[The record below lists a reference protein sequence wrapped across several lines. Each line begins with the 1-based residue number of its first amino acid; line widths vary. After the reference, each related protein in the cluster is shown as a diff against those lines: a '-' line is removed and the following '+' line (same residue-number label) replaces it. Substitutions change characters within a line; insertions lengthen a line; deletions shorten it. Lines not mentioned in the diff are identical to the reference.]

1 MNSKNKDMKIEKF
14 QKTNRELEKITQQ
27 KHELEEQMLE
37 LRRQIRNSE
46 RKLKGMN
53 RSDEWRKRNH
63 MLIEYGAL
71 IEIAKLI
78 GENKSLLLGYL
89 LNFHKLSDNE
99 KQNLKINGIIEF
111 EARKKKKEKIKRE
124 MQKNREENL
133 KESDKDE
140 CGR

>member
-1 MNSKNKDMKIEKF
+1 MNSKNKNMKIEKL
-14 QKTNRELEKITQQ
+14 QKTNRELEKITRQ
-27 KHELEEQMLE
+27 KYELEEQMLE

-46 RKLKGMN
+46 RKLNGMN
-53 RSDEWRKRNH
+53 RSEEWRKRNH

-124 MQKNREENL
+124 MEKNREENL

-140 CGR
+140 

>member
-1 MNSKNKDMKIEKF
+1 MNSKNNKTEIEKF
-14 QKTNRELEKITQQ
+14 QKANRELKKITQQ

-46 RKLKGMN
+46 RKLNGMN
-53 RSDEWRKRNH
+53 RSNEWRKRNH
-63 MLIEYGAL
+63 ILIEYGAL

-78 GENKSLLLGYL
+78 GENKALLLGYL
-89 LNFHKLSDNE
+89 LKFHKLSENE

-111 EARKKKKEKIKRE
+111 EARKNKKEKIKRE
-124 MQKNREENL
+124 MQKNREETL

-140 CGR
+140 

>member
-1 MNSKNKDMKIEKF
+1 MNSKNQNMKIEKF

-27 KHELEEQMLE
+27 KYELEEQMLE

-46 RKLKGMN
+46 RKLNGMN
-53 RSDEWRKRNH
+53 RSEEWRKRNH
-63 MLIEYGAL
+63 ILIEYGAL

-78 GENKSLLLGYL
+78 GENKALLLGYL
-89 LNFHKLSDNE
+89 LKFHKLSENE

-140 CGR
+140 

>member
-1 MNSKNKDMKIEKF
+1 MNSKNKNMKIEKF

-27 KHELEEQMLE
+27 KYELEEQMLE

-46 RKLKGMN
+46 RKLNGMN
-53 RSDEWRKRNH
+53 RSEEWRKRNH
-63 MLIEYGAL
+63 TLIEYGAL

-78 GENKSLLLGYL
+78 GENKALLLGYL
-89 LNFHKLSDNE
+89 LNFHKLNDNE

-111 EARKKKKEKIKRE
+111 ESRKNKKEKIKIG

-133 KESDKDE
+133 KESDE
-140 CGR
+140 NE

>member
-1 MNSKNKDMKIEKF
+1 MNSKNNKTEIEKF
-14 QKTNRELEKITQQ
+14 QKVNRELKKITQQ
-27 KHELEEQMLE
+27 KHELEEHMLE

-46 RKLKGMN
+46 RKLNGMN

-78 GENKSLLLGYL
+78 GENKALLLGYL
-89 LNFHKLSDNE
+89 LKFHKLSENE

-111 EARKKKKEKIKRE
+111 EARKKKKEKIKKE

-133 KESDKDE
+133 KESDEDE
-140 CGR
+140 

>member
-1 MNSKNKDMKIEKF
+1 MNSKNKNMKIEKF

-140 CGR
+140 

>member
-1 MNSKNKDMKIEKF
+1 MNSKNKNMKIEKF

-27 KHELEEQMLE
+27 KYELEEQMLE

-46 RKLKGMN
+46 RKLNGMN
-53 RSDEWRKRNH
+53 RSEEWRKRNH
-63 MLIEYGAL
+63 TLIEYGAL

-78 GENKSLLLGYL
+78 GENKALLLGYL
-89 LNFHKLSDNE
+89 LKFHKLSENE

-111 EARKKKKEKIKRE
+111 ESRKNKKEKIKIE

-133 KESDKDE
+133 KESDE
-140 CGR
+140 NE

>member
-1 MNSKNKDMKIEKF
+1 MNSKNKNMKIEKF

-27 KHELEEQMLE
+27 KYELEEQMLE

-46 RKLKGMN
+46 RKLNGMN

-63 MLIEYGAL
+63 TLIEYGAL

-78 GENKSLLLGYL
+78 GENKALLLGYL
-89 LNFHKLSDNE
+89 LKFHKLSENE

-111 EARKKKKEKIKRE
+111 EARKNKKEKIKRE

-133 KESDKDE
+133 KESDE
-140 CGR
+140 NE

>member
-1 MNSKNKDMKIEKF
+1 MNSKNNKTEIEKF
-14 QKTNRELEKITQQ
+14 QKVNRELKKITQQ
-27 KHELEEQMLE
+27 KHELEEHMLE

-78 GENKSLLLGYL
+78 GENKALLLGYL
-89 LNFHKLSDNE
+89 LKFHKLSENE

-140 CGR
+140 

>member
-1 MNSKNKDMKIEKF
+1 MKIEKF

-27 KHELEEQMLE
+27 KYELEEQMLE

-46 RKLKGMN
+46 RKLNGMN
-53 RSDEWRKRNH
+53 RSEEWRKRNH

-78 GENKSLLLGYL
+78 GENKALLLGYL
-89 LNFHKLSDNE
+89 LNFHKLNDNE

-111 EARKKKKEKIKRE
+111 ETRKKKKEKINRE

-133 KESDKDE
+133 KESDE
-140 CGR
+140 NE

>member
-124 MQKNREENL
+124 MQK
-133 KESDKDE
+133 KQ
-140 CGR
+140 GRKPEGK

>member
-1 MNSKNKDMKIEKF
+1 MNSKNKNMKIEKF

-78 GENKSLLLGYL
+78 GENKALLLGYL
-89 LNFHKLSDNE
+89 LNFHKLNDNE

-111 EARKKKKEKIKRE
+111 ESRKNKKEKIKRE

-140 CGR
+140 

>member
-1 MNSKNKDMKIEKF
+1 MNSKNKNMKIEKF
-14 QKTNRELEKITQQ
+14 QKTNRELEKITRQ
-27 KHELEEQMLE
+27 KYELEEQMLE

-124 MQKNREENL
+124 MEKNREENL

-140 CGR
+140 

>member
-1 MNSKNKDMKIEKF
+1 MNSKNKNMKIEKF

-46 RKLKGMN
+46 RKLNGMN

-78 GENKSLLLGYL
+78 GENKALLLGYL
-89 LNFHKLSDNE
+89 LKFHKLSENE

-111 EARKKKKEKIKRE
+111 EARKNKKEKIKIE

-133 KESDKDE
+133 KESDEDE
-140 CGR
+140 

>member
-63 MLIEYGAL
+63 ILIEYGAL

-140 CGR
+140 

>member
-1 MNSKNKDMKIEKF
+1 MNSKNKNIKIEKF

-46 RKLKGMN
+46 RKLNGMN
-53 RSDEWRKRNH
+53 RSEEWRKRNH
-63 MLIEYGAL
+63 ILIEYGAL

-78 GENKSLLLGYL
+78 GENKALLLGYL
-89 LNFHKLSDNE
+89 LNFHKLNDNE

-111 EARKKKKEKIKRE
+111 ESRKNKKEKIKRE

-133 KESDKDE
+133 KESDE
-140 CGR
+140 NE

>member
-1 MNSKNKDMKIEKF
+1 MNSKNNKTEIEKF
-14 QKTNRELEKITQQ
+14 QKVNRELKKITQQ
-27 KHELEEQMLE
+27 KHELEEHMLE

-46 RKLKGMN
+46 RKLNGMN

-78 GENKSLLLGYL
+78 GENKALLLGYL
-89 LNFHKLSDNE
+89 LKFHKLSENE

-140 CGR
+140 

>member
-1 MNSKNKDMKIEKF
+1 MNSKNKNMKIEKF
-14 QKTNRELEKITQQ
+14 QKTNRELEKIIQQ
-27 KHELEEQMLE
+27 KYELEEQMLE

-46 RKLKGMN
+46 RKLNGMN
-53 RSDEWRKRNH
+53 RSEEWRKRNH
-63 MLIEYGAL
+63 ILIEYGAL

-78 GENKSLLLGYL
+78 GENKALLLGYL
-89 LNFHKLSDNE
+89 LKFHKLSENE

-140 CGR
+140 

>member
-1 MNSKNKDMKIEKF
+1 MNSKNKNMKIEKF

-27 KHELEEQMLE
+27 KYELEEQMLE

-46 RKLKGMN
+46 RKLNGMN
-53 RSDEWRKRNH
+53 RSEEWRKRNH
-63 MLIEYGAL
+63 ILIEYGAL

-78 GENKSLLLGYL
+78 GENKALLLGYL
-89 LNFHKLSDNE
+89 LKFHKLSENE

-124 MQKNREENL
+124 MQKNSEENL

-140 CGR
+140 

>member
-1 MNSKNKDMKIEKF
+1 MNSKNKNIKIEKF
-14 QKTNRELEKITQQ
+14 QKTNRELEKIIQQ
-27 KHELEEQMLE
+27 KYELEEQMLE

-46 RKLKGMN
+46 RKLNGMN
-53 RSDEWRKRNH
+53 RSEEWRKRNH
-63 MLIEYGAL
+63 TLIEYGAL

-78 GENKSLLLGYL
+78 GENKALLLGYL
-89 LNFHKLSDNE
+89 LKFHKLSENE

-111 EARKKKKEKIKRE
+111 EARKNKKEKIKRE

-140 CGR
+140 

>member
-46 RKLKGMN
+46 RKLNGMN
-53 RSDEWRKRNH
+53 RSEEWRKRNH
-63 MLIEYGAL
+63 TLIEYGAL

-78 GENKSLLLGYL
+78 GENKALLLGYL
-89 LNFHKLSDNE
+89 LKFHKLSENE
-99 KQNLKINGIIEF
+99 KQNLKINVIIDF
-111 EARKKKKEKIKRE
+111 EARKNKKEKIKRE

-133 KESDKDE
+133 KESDEDE
-140 CGR
+140 

>member
-1 MNSKNKDMKIEKF
+1 MNSKNKNMKIEKF

-27 KHELEEQMLE
+27 KYELEEQMLE

-46 RKLKGMN
+46 RKLNGMN
-53 RSDEWRKRNH
+53 RSEEWRKRNH

-78 GENKSLLLGYL
+78 GENKALLLGYL
-89 LNFHKLSDNE
+89 LKFHKLSENE

-111 EARKKKKEKIKRE
+111 EARKNKKEKIKRE

-133 KESDKDE
+133 KESDEDE
-140 CGR
+140 

>member
-1 MNSKNKDMKIEKF
+1 MNSKNKNMKIEKF
-14 QKTNRELEKITQQ
+14 QKTNRELEKIIQQ
-27 KHELEEQMLE
+27 KYELEEQMLE

-46 RKLKGMN
+46 RKLNGMN
-53 RSDEWRKRNH
+53 RSEEWRKRNH
-63 MLIEYGAL
+63 TLIEYGAL

-78 GENKSLLLGYL
+78 GENKALLLGYL
-89 LNFHKLSDNE
+89 LKFHKLSENE

-111 EARKKKKEKIKRE
+111 EARKNKKEKIKRE

-140 CGR
+140 

>member
-1 MNSKNKDMKIEKF
+1 MNSKNKNMKIEKF

-27 KHELEEQMLE
+27 KYELEEQMLE

-46 RKLKGMN
+46 RKLNGMN

-63 MLIEYGAL
+63 TLIEYGAL

-78 GENKSLLLGYL
+78 GENKALLLGYL
-89 LNFHKLSDNE
+89 LKFHKLSENE

-111 EARKKKKEKIKRE
+111 EARKNKKEKIKIE

-133 KESDKDE
+133 KESDEDE
-140 CGR
+140 

>member
-1 MNSKNKDMKIEKF
+1 MKIEKF
-14 QKTNRELEKITQQ
+14 QKTNRELEKIKQQ
-27 KHELEEQMLE
+27 KYELEEQMLE

-99 KQNLKINGIIEF
+99 KQNLKVNGIIEF

-140 CGR
+140 

>member
-1 MNSKNKDMKIEKF
+1 MNSKNNMTEIEKF
-14 QKTNRELEKITQQ
+14 QKVNRELKKITQQ
-27 KHELEEQMLE
+27 KQELEGHMLE

-46 RKLKGMN
+46 RKLNGMN

-63 MLIEYGAL
+63 ILIEYGAL

-78 GENKSLLLGYL
+78 GENKALLLGYL
-89 LNFHKLSDNE
+89 LKFHKLSENE

-140 CGR
+140 

>member
-1 MNSKNKDMKIEKF
+1 MNSKNKNMKIEKF
-14 QKTNRELEKITQQ
+14 QKTNRELKKITQQ
-27 KHELEEQMLE
+27 KYELEEHMLE

-46 RKLKGMN
+46 RKLNGMN
-53 RSDEWRKRNH
+53 RSDEWRKRNP

-78 GENKSLLLGYL
+78 GENKALLLGYL
-89 LNFHKLSDNE
+89 LKFHKLSENE

-124 MQKNREENL
+124 MKKNREENL
-133 KESDKDE
+133 KESDEDE
-140 CGR
+140 

>member
-1 MNSKNKDMKIEKF
+1 MNSKNKNMKIEKF
-14 QKTNRELEKITQQ
+14 QKTNRELEKITRQ
-27 KHELEEQMLE
+27 KYELEEQMLE

-46 RKLKGMN
+46 RKLNGMN
-53 RSDEWRKRNH
+53 RSEEWRKRNH

-124 MQKNREENL
+124 MEKNREENL
-133 KESDKDE
+133 KESDEDE
-140 CGR
+140 

>member
-1 MNSKNKDMKIEKF
+1 MNSKNKNMKIEKF
-14 QKTNRELEKITQQ
+14 QKTNRELEKITRQ
-27 KHELEEQMLE
+27 KYELEEQMLE

-46 RKLKGMN
+46 RKLNGMN
-53 RSDEWRKRNH
+53 RSEEWRKRNH

-124 MQKNREENL
+124 MEKNREENL
-133 KESDKDE
+133 KESDIDE
-140 CGR
+140 

>member
-1 MNSKNKDMKIEKF
+1 MNSKNKNMKIEKF

-27 KHELEEQMLE
+27 KYELEEQMLE

-46 RKLKGMN
+46 RKLNGMN
-53 RSDEWRKRNH
+53 RSEEWRKRNH
-63 MLIEYGAL
+63 TLIEYGAL

-78 GENKSLLLGYL
+78 GENKALLLGYL
-89 LNFHKLSDNE
+89 LKFHKLSENE

-111 EARKKKKEKIKRE
+111 EARKNKKEKIKRE

-140 CGR
+140 

>member
-1 MNSKNKDMKIEKF
+1 MNSKNKNMKIEKF
-14 QKTNRELEKITQQ
+14 QKTNRELEKITRQ
-27 KHELEEQMLE
+27 KYELEEQMLE

-46 RKLKGMN
+46 RKLNGMN
-53 RSDEWRKRNH
+53 RSEEWRKRNH
-63 MLIEYGAL
+63 TLIEYGSL

-78 GENKSLLLGYL
+78 GENKALLLGYL
-89 LNFHKLSDNE
+89 LKFHKLSENE

-140 CGR
+140 

>member
-1 MNSKNKDMKIEKF
+1 MNSKNKNMKIEKF

-27 KHELEEQMLE
+27 KYELEEQMLE

-46 RKLKGMN
+46 RKLNGMN
-53 RSDEWRKRNH
+53 RSEEWRKRNH
-63 MLIEYGAL
+63 TLIEYGAL

-78 GENKSLLLGYL
+78 GENKALLLGYL
-89 LNFHKLSDNE
+89 LKFHKLSENE

-111 EARKKKKEKIKRE
+111 EARKNKKEKIKRE

-133 KESDKDE
+133 KESDE
-140 CGR
+140 NE

>member
-1 MNSKNKDMKIEKF
+1 MNSKNKNMKIEKF

-27 KHELEEQMLE
+27 KYELEEQMLE

-46 RKLKGMN
+46 RKLNGMN
-53 RSDEWRKRNH
+53 RSEEWRKRNH

-78 GENKSLLLGYL
+78 GENKALLLGYL
-89 LNFHKLSDNE
+89 LKFHKLSENE

-140 CGR
+140 

>member
-1 MNSKNKDMKIEKF
+1 MNSKNKNMKIEKF

-27 KHELEEQMLE
+27 KYELEEQMLE

-46 RKLKGMN
+46 RKLNGMN

-63 MLIEYGAL
+63 TLIEYGAL

-78 GENKSLLLGYL
+78 GENKALLLGYL
-89 LNFHKLSDNE
+89 LKFHKLSENE
-99 KQNLKINGIIEF
+99 KQNLKMNGIIEF
-111 EARKKKKEKIKRE
+111 EARKNKKEKIKRE

-133 KESDKDE
+133 KESDE
-140 CGR
+140 NE

>member
-1 MNSKNKDMKIEKF
+1 MNSKNKNMKIEKF

-27 KHELEEQMLE
+27 KYELEEQMLE

-46 RKLKGMN
+46 RKLNGMN
-53 RSDEWRKRNH
+53 RSEEWRKRNH

-78 GENKSLLLGYL
+78 GENKALLLGYL
-89 LNFHKLSDNE
+89 LNFHKLNDNE

-111 EARKKKKEKIKRE
+111 ESRKNKKEKIKRE

-133 KESDKDE
+133 KESDE
-140 CGR
+140 NE